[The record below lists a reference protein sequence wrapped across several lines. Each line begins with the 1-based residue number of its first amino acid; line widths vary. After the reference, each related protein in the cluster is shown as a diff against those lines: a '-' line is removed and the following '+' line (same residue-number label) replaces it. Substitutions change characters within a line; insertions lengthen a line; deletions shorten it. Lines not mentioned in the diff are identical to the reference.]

1 MKTSSQC
8 DYITGCELPKESG
21 EDAHRAQM
29 GRTCGGEQGAYVGLR
44 KKSLIPADALRK
56 GLQH

>member
-21 EDAHRAQM
+21 EDVHRAQM
-29 GRTCGGEQGAYVGLR
+29 VEDVGGGGARALCGF
-44 KKSLIPADALRK
+44 KKEKSDSC
-56 GLQH
+56 